1 MFSKLQAKLCK
12 RLRFV
17 KVMVTTLNFNAL
29 RTQPHFRYH
38 DILVRANSLP
48 SNRESIAP
56 PFLFYAMDF
65 FSPIMRGCEDSRSW
79 NQRSV
84 RFKLRSFTPPLIT
97 CLPPISSLSRAW
109 RRELHCLVPKALHVL
124 SICAAAGAAVLW
136 AIWSGSGLTIATSV
150 SKTRNRHVIEFQR
163 YFVSSKIT
171 FHTVA
176 R

>member
-56 PFLFYAMDF
+56 PFLFYAMDL

-124 SICAAAGAAVLW
+124 ASALQRVQRCFELFEVVQDLQ
-136 AIWSGSGLTIATSV
+136 LQP
-150 SKTRNRHVIEFQR
+150 RFRRHEIG
-163 YFVSSKIT
+163 T
-171 FHTVA
+171 
-176 R
+176 